1 MKQDLELIRMSDIQ
15 PEEVQWLWYPCI
27 PLGKLTVIQGD
38 PGEGKT
44 TFVLAVIAA
53 LTKGEAL
60 PEREPLD
67 PVNILY
73 QTAEDGL
80 ADTIRPR
87 LDALG
92 ADCSRVLVID
102 ESKRELSLGDERI
115 RQAMEETGAKLL
127 VLDPLQAYLGA
138 EVDMMMHLFAT
149 AMEIDPELLEKLRAL
164 CVREIKKT
172 NGSISLQELPS
183 GEILSLFSDTELW
196 EYPGQLVRK
205 REMVIGGKVFHITS
219 VFSGEDT
226 SSTTPTGKL
235 LSHIDRQL
243 QKDPGGV

>member
-15 PEEVQWLWYPCI
+15 PEEVQWLWYPYI

-102 ESKRELSLGDERI
+102 ESKRELSLSDERI

-127 VLDPLQAYLGA
+127 VLDPLQAYLGV

-172 NGSISLQELPS
+172 NGSISLK
-183 GEILSLFSDTELW
+183 DVV
-196 EYPGQLVRK
+196 EYQR
-205 REMVIGGKVFHITS
+205 GG
-219 VFSGEDT
+219 D
-226 SSTTPTGKL
+226 
-235 LSHIDRQL
+235 Q
-243 QKDPGGV
+243 